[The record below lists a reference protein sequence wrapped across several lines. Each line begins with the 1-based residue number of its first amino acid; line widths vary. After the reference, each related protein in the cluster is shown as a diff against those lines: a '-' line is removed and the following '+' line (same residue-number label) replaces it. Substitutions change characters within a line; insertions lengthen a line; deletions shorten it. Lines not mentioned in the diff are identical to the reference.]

1 MLHNWALPL
10 EIARM
15 VETPEDEDEPTLLR
29 QTVIWRSATDAE
41 PHKKLGPASIFDIVS
56 VLSIKRVRLTT
67 CKDSGKTT
75 KETDGTKTVEG
86 CRYPMA
92 RDQDE
97 RELIRREKL
106 SKLKPPK
113 PPKTAITRGRKIGRI
128 YTDWDDY

>member
-41 PHKKLGPASIFDIVS
+41 PHKILGPSSIFDIVH
-56 VLSIKRVRLTT
+56 VLAIKRVRLTT
-67 CKDSGKTT
+67 AQASGRTT
-75 KETDGTKTVEG
+75 NETDGTKTVEG

-106 SKLKPPK
+106 SRIKPPK
-113 PPKTAITRGRKIGRI
+113 PPKAAITRGRKIGRI
-128 YTDWDDY
+128 YTDREDY